1 MSSNKIIVL
10 STLMLVAISDL
21 FGQSQQVR
29 ADLIELGG
37 VTPVR
42 LLTGGGSD
50 TVRLQFPSTSG
61 ELAAKPFTVSAPTG
75 SVVRYAA
82 DPVPSGYTKC
92 HGQNAYR
99 SQYQALYS
107 AIGTAFGAG
116 DGATTFTLPDAGPIP
131 SNGLVGWWPF
141 NGNANDESGL
151 GTNGVVTGATLTT
164 DRFGVA
170 NSAYYYDGIDQIDMA
185 NYPQIVNAQGTISLW
200 FKTAY
205 VGKQGILFIETM
217 PGNFNEHVAISWYE
231 YVDRLEGDV
240 KFNSGC
246 KPGKGWTKAFSTL
259 SYKDDKWHH
268 AVQTWGDGAVKL
280 YVDGELVG
288 VQPSP
293 LNNADVCANA
303 TMILT
308 IGLGKIDDVA
318 IYNRILTASERAR
331 LFGAESSRIMSII
344 KY

>member
-1 MSSNKIIVL
+1 
-10 STLMLVAISDL
+10 MLVAVSDL

-37 VTPVR
+37 ATPVR

-92 HGQNAYR
+92 HGQNAAR
-99 SQYQALYS
+99 TQYQALYS

-141 NGNANDESGL
+141 NGNANDESG
-151 GTNGVVTGATLTT
+151 NGFNGAVNGATSAV
-164 DRFGVA
+164 DRFGY
-170 NSAYYYDGIDQIDMA
+170 NQSAYSFDGNDWIEVAHDPKLVSAAGSVSMWFRT
-185 NYPQIVNAQGTISLW
+185 PQLRGQNILYKVAKQ
-200 FKTAY
+200 TALNEAY
-205 VGKQGILFIETM
+205 GI
-217 PGNFNEHVAISWYE
+217 GWYNTPTKN
-231 YVDRLEGDV
+231 LHGAV
-240 KFNSGC
+240 KFNSQC
-246 KPGKGWTKAFSTL
+246 KAWLGWVWAYPQETYT
-259 SYKDDKWHH
+259 DNVWHH
-268 AVQTWGDGAVKL
+268 LVMTWGDGAVSV
-280 YVDGELVG
+280 YVDGVLAAAG
-288 VQPSP
+288 VSP
-293 LNNADVCANA
+293 VNPADVCNGGPV
-303 TMILT
+303 MIGGT
-308 IGLGKIDDVA
+308 WVETNGSYGNYQGEIDDIA
-318 IYNRILTASERAR
+318 IYNRIVTADERAQ
-331 LFGAESSRIMSII
+331 LFGAESSRIMSIV